1 MHPRAETGRYNVVYW
16 NHRSTRGWSYG
27 DTVIDPRTGEIIKGN
42 VNLGSLRLKQ
52 DHLLG
57 SGLVPPYSGDT
68 SQNSPCGL
76 SAAPGFEYLAQV
88 TPGAD
93 SVEMALARVRQLTAH
108 EIGHAL
114 GFPHNYLASSFG
126 RASVM
131 DYPAPLI
138 GIGVDDKL
146 DFSDAY
152 AAEIGEYDKLAVKWL
167 YQDFPEGTDEAQALN
182 VLVEEGLSRG
192 IEFMGHVDNHFVG
205 GRPSLRFG
213 LGQRIRSRRWAEARN
228 RGSPHRAPELWSGGH
243 SRKRTPFRS

>member
-1 MHPRAETGRYNVVYW
+1 M
-16 NHRSTRGWSYG
+16 
-27 DTVIDPRTGEIIKGN
+27 D
-42 VNLGSLRLKQ
+42 
-52 DHLLG
+52 
-57 SGLVPPYSGDT
+57 
-68 SQNSPCGL
+68 L

-108 EIGHAL
+108 EIGHTL

-205 GRPSLRFG
+205 AAHPYASVWDNGSDLVAGLKHKIEVRRIALRNFG
-213 LGQRIRSRRWAEARN
+213 PEAIRESEPLSALETVLA
-228 RGSPHRAPELWSGGH
+228 AC
-243 SRKRTPFRS
+243 RTFCLPRC